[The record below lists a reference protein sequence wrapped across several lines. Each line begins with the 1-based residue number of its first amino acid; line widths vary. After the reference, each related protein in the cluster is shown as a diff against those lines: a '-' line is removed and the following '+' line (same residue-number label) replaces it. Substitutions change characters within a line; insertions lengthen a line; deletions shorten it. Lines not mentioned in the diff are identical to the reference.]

1 MDVRQKESEDV
12 LPDRRTR
19 RPGNGRLWA
28 RRTAGDSARW
38 VGELLGEWQAREI
51 RIARSFP
58 ECRGLAGEQLEDLYQ
73 ETALALLRRP
83 YASEEH
89 LRNALRTGIK
99 HRALNLHRDERRH
112 SEILARSAPGMHLL
126 AEAHAGK
133 EAPESVA
140 VMQMDR
146 LVVEEFLTELD
157 GAEREVFGLLAEG
170 MRYRAIAPV
179 LGIEINEARN
189 VTRAIERKRQRFQL
203 LYDTG
208 RLCGFRA
215 VTIQALQSGEAT
227 SEKLAERAFAHLE
240 GCAHCRAEHKTNAR
254 RLRASFQGQAAAL
267 LPFPALTW
275 HVGALARLDLRVR
288 SLLSRIFGDGTPFGT
303 GGLRE
308 RAIGA
313 LASGGAATKVAIAT
327 VAVVGGTIGA
337 THALESDHS
346 EPNHHHRAAVGR
358 LSSQHQT
365 GQAPPNLP
373 VRTRVT
379 APRRDAAV
387 MNRRRPVRQAA
398 ARAAGTYEPGGFA
411 YLGVPRNSAPR
422 ASAASVTQTSGGQ
435 FSP

>member
-1 MDVRQKESEDV
+1 M
-12 LPDRRTR
+12 LPDRRMR
-19 RPGNGRLWA
+19 RPGKGRLWP
-28 RRTAGDSARW
+28 RRTAGDAAAW
-38 VGELLGEWQAREI
+38 VGELLGEWQPREI

-126 AEAHAGK
+126 AEAHAGR

-140 VMQMDR
+140 LMQMDR
-146 LVVEEFLTELD
+146 LVVEEFLTELSA
-157 GAEREVFGLLAEG
+157 GEREVFGLLAEG

-179 LGIEINEARN
+179 LGIEVNEARN

-215 VTIQALQSGEAT
+215 VTIRALQSGEAT
-227 SEKLAERAFAHLE
+227 SEELAERAFAHLE
-240 GCAHCRAEHKTNAR
+240 GCAHCRTEHKTNAR

-267 LPFPALTW
+267 LPLPALTW
-275 HVGALARLDLRVR
+275 HIGWVTRLDLRLR
-288 SLLSRIFGDGTPFGT
+288 SLVSRIFGDGTPPGT
-303 GGLRE
+303 GGFRE

-313 LASGGAATKVAIAT
+313 LAGGGAATKVAIAT

-337 THALESDHS
+337 THVLESTYPATPSHR
-346 EPNHHHRAAVGR
+346 RAA
-358 LSSQHQT
+358 ST
-365 GQAPPNLP
+365 GKPSRRIAQAPPNLP
-373 VRTRVT
+373 VRTLAA
-379 APRRDAAV
+379 APRRSTAAIH
-387 MNRRRPVRQAA
+387 RRRAPAVRRAA
-398 ARAAGTYEPGGFA
+398 ARTARPYEPGGFA
-411 YLGVPRNSAPR
+411 YLGVPRPTAAR
-422 ASAASVTQTSGGQ
+422 ASAASVAQTGGGQ